1 MEEVAGKLKLEEVLE
16 KLWTYILVDF
26 ITKLL
31 VVAGKDAILV
41 VYDRLSKITHFV
53 ATTEGTT
60 VKELARLFRDN
71 IQRLHRL
78 PESIVLDRGP
88 QFATELMRELNKI
101 LEIQTK
107 LSTAFHLQTDRQT
120 EQINQELEQYLQ
132 FFIDHRQ
139 KDWLEWLASIE
150 FTINNKVHSTTK
162 VSSFIANYRRELRMG
177 GDIRKKEKVE
187 KATEFVKR
195 LKRMQ
200 EEAGVALRKVQEEMK
215 RYIDRKRKKTKE

>member
-41 VYDRLSKITHFV
+41 VYDRLSKIMHFV

-195 LKRMQ
+195 LKRVQ
-200 EEAGVALRKVQEEMK
+200 EEAGVVLRKVQEEMK
-215 RYIDRKRKKTKE
+215 RYVDRKRKKTKE